1 MSDISPDDMTALKR
15 AQAALSEGDSMVAR
29 RHLAA
34 ADCAFADEIDS
45 LICDGL
51 FDEAAHRL
59 HLFHNSKFLSLDDC
73 VAHVGE
79 TGHYHVQSGSLL

>member
-1 MSDISPDDMTALKR
+1 MR
-15 AQAALSEGDSMVAR
+15 AEAALAEGDPMVAR

-34 ADCAFADEIDS
+34 ADCAFAHEIDS
-45 LICDGL
+45 LIRDGL

-59 HLFHNSKFLSLDDC
+59 RIFHNPKFPSLEDC
-73 VAHVGE
+73 VEHVGE